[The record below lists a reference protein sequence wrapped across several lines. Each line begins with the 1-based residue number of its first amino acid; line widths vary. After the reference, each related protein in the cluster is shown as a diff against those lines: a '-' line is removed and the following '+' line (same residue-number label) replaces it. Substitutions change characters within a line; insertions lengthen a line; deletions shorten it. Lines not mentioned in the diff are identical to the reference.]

1 MVTFS
6 IKFIEYELKAP
17 STNPERRQGTMMKPN
32 TTFMIKAIAMSWLL
46 ILTACGGGGGTA
58 AGAVAGPQGLWDGN
72 TSTSRS
78 VKGIVLED
86 GTFWLLYSVPNFSAL
101 MAGFVQGTDT
111 SLDGSFSSLDAID
124 FNFSGQGINNAVV
137 SASYITKQSFNGSVS
152 YPKQNAPLTFTSSYN
167 ADYDQLPSLTG
178 VAGNYLGLVSVASS
192 NEAVTLLISAQGVVA
207 GTGATTGCQY
217 GGLIGPRKK
226 GNLYDVSLAISGG
239 ACATGT
245 NAVTGIGYFD
255 ASSKSLY
262 LAAINKSRTLG
273 MGFTGIKP

>member
-1 MVTFS
+1 
-6 IKFIEYELKAP
+6 
-17 STNPERRQGTMMKPN
+17 MMKPN
-32 TTFMIKAIAMSWLL
+32 TTFMLKVFAMSWILV
-46 ILTACGGGGGTA
+46 LTACGGGGGSA
-58 AGAVAGPQGLWDGN
+58 AGSVAGPQGLWNGH

-86 GTFWLLYSVPNFSAL
+86 GTYWLLYSVPNFSAL
-101 MAGFVQGTDT
+101 MAGFVQGTGT
-111 SLDGSFSSLDAID
+111 SLNGSFSSLDAID
-124 FNFSGQGINNAVV
+124 FNFSGQGINNAMV

-152 YPKQNAPLTFTSSYN
+152 YPNQNAPLTFTSSYS
-167 ADYDQLPSLTG
+167 ADYDQPPSLADI
-178 VAGNYLGLVSVASS
+178 AGNYLGLVSFASS

-217 GGLIGPRKK
+217 GGLIGPRTK
-226 GNLYDVSLAISGG
+226 GNLYDVSLAIGGG

-262 LAAINKSRTLG
+262 IAALNKSRTIG